1 MIYDIQKA
9 SMWKRISAYIFDTIL
24 LSILAVG
31 VAFILSVILGY
42 DTHVA
47 EREAMREKYETEY
60 GVSFDITQ
68 EEMDEMSE
76 EEKKQ
81 YDDAYNAFA
90 TDPEVN
96 SKDVL
101 IINLTLIITSFG
113 ILAAY
118 LILELLIPLKLKNGQ
133 TLGKKIFGIAVMR
146 VDGVRIMPTQLFIR
160 TILGKY
166 TLETMLPILLLAL
179 LIFNPSWA
187 LLSLVGVAMLVL
199 IQLGL
204 IVFTRLKTPIHD
216 MISATVTVD
225 MASQMIFDS
234 AEELT
239 EYKKKLHSDS
249 VKNAEYR

>member
-1 MIYDIQKA
+1 MIYDIQKS
-9 SMWKRISAYIFDTIL
+9 SMWKRISAYIFDVIL
-24 LSILAVG
+24 LSIIAVG
-31 VAFILSVILGY
+31 VAFALSAVLGY
-42 DTHVA
+42 DAHAT
-47 EREAMREKYETEY
+47 EREAMREKYEKEY

-68 EEMDEMSE
+68 DEYNEMSE
-76 EEKKQ
+76 EAQKN

-96 SKDVL
+96 KKDIL
-101 IINLTLIITSFG
+101 LINLTLIITSFG

-118 LILELLIPLKLKNGQ
+118 LILELLIPLKLGNGQ

-146 VDGVRIMPTQLFIR
+146 VDGVRITPVQLFIR

-166 TLETMLPILLLAL
+166 TLETMLPVL
-179 LIFNPSWA
+179 LIALFIFNFMP
-187 LLSLVGVAMLVL
+187 LLGLVGIAMIII
-199 IQLGL
+199 IQLGA
-204 IVFTRLKTPIHD
+204 IIFTRLKTPIHD

-234 AEELT
+234 AEDLM
-239 EYKKKLHSDS
+239 EYKKKLHNDT